1 MKTFIAVLIIGFA
14 VAGSLGQDRTN
25 GCPTLSMEG
34 PAGIVAPG
42 EVATFIAHMS
52 GPVPYNIKYSW
63 AVSEGEILSG
73 QDGASVEVMTPKP
86 DFYRVVATV
95 KVIGLPANC
104 PYTASETYTLD
115 REPVPEQIDEYGAI
129 SLKAEMTRLKR
140 SAEKLKDHS
149 YSQLYLIIY
158 PSEEE
163 DVQKRIDR
171 LKRYSDTVTPDPN
184 QLTVVIGPVLTK
196 PKSLMYI
203 VPPGSDDPQP

>member
-1 MKTFIAVLIIGFA
+1 MKRFIVVLIIGFG
-14 VAGSLGQDRTN
+14 VTRTLGQNSTN
-25 GCPTLSMEG
+25 GCPILSVVG

-42 EVATFIAHMS
+42 EVATFIANMS
-52 GPVPYNIKYSW
+52 GPVPYNIRYSW

-73 QDGASVEVMTPKP
+73 HERPSVEVLTPKP
-86 DFYRVVATV
+86 DFYRIVATV
-95 KVIGLPANC
+95 KVVGLPANC
-104 PYTASETYTLD
+104 SDTASETYTLD
-115 REPVPEQIDEYGAI
+115 HEPFPEQIDEYGAI

-184 QLTVVIGPVLTK
+184 QLTVVIGPALTK
-196 PKSLMYI
+196 SKSVMYI
-203 VPPGSDDPQP
+203 VPPGSDNPQP